1 MRQWMLAVTLL
12 FCGLS
17 LRSKLFPRPR
27 PKQKTVALAMNV
39 MEPSVGS
46 AGNPLAP
53 RPAPRPLALAVVI
66 AVVRKPS
73 GGMLSY
79 VGRSRRT
86 PSSPARTPIWPQFP
100 GPLR

>member
-1 MRQWMLAVTLL
+1 
-12 FCGLS
+12 
-17 LRSKLFPRPR
+17 
-27 PKQKTVALAMNV
+27 MNV

-46 AGNPLAP
+46 AGKPSGSQTGA
-53 RPAPRPLALAVVI
+53 RPLALAVVI

-86 PSSPARTPIWPQFP
+86 PSSAACTPIWPQFP